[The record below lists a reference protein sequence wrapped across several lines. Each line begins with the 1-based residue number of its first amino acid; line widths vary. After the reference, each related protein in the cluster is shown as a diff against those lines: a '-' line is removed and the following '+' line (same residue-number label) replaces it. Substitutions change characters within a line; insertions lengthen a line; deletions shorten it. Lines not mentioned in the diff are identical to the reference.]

1 VELLNNHVLDE
12 FINPMNENFIY
23 VHSNVGAIKVML
35 KVDWLKAKDEMRS
48 IKSEIARLNPQS
60 MF

>member
-1 VELLNNHVLDE
+1 MKLFNNNVVDE
-12 FINPMNENFIY
+12 FINPLNENFIY
-23 VHSNVGAIKVML
+23 AHNHVEAIKVML

-48 IKSEIARLNPQS
+48 IKTEIARLNPQS

>member
-1 VELLNNHVLDE
+1 MNNKILDE
-12 FINPMNENFIY
+12 FINVMNENFIQ
-23 VHSNVGAIKVML
+23 VQGHIGAIRVLL
-35 KVDWLKAKDEMRS
+35 KSEWLKAKEEMRS